1 MKKVLIFGGSGMIG
15 RHLIR
20 KLTKNNHLV
29 TVVTR
34 NLHQKGAILK
44 LGGNPG
50 YIDVIEA
57 NIFDENQLNNLFK
70 NKHKI

>member
-1 MKKVLIFGGSGMIG
+1 MKKVLIFGGSGMVG

-34 NLHQKGAILK
+34 NLHKKGAILK
-44 LGGNPG
+44 KELLCVKIPSP
-50 YIDVIEA
+50 
-57 NIFDENQLNNLFK
+57 DELDKDCFSPDK
-70 NKHKI
+70 INKLIG